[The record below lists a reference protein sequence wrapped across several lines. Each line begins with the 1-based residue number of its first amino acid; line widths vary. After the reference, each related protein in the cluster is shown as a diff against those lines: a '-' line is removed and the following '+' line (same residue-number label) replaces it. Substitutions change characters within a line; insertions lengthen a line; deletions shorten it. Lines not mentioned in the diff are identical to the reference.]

1 MSLLTEASL
10 VITPNAVEEGKLF
23 SIIPTDGSGDLTV
36 TRATTATRVNSEG
49 LIEECPYNLLQ
60 RSEQISTSPWT
71 LTRSTVTTNNTT
83 SPSGTATAD
92 ELIANVTGSN
102 GSWTRQ
108 VVSAI
113 TGAFSMSIYAKQGT
127 SPFLQVRL
135 DGLGAVIFDLSNG
148 TIKASSVVVGSIV
161 SVGSDGWYRCT
172 ISGTATG
179 QTTTLFM
186 VGNSSM
192 NLSTWFATNG
202 DSVYLWGAQLVTGTE
217 PKEYF
222 PTTDRLNV
230 PRLDYTNSS
239 CPSILVEPQRTNLVL
254 RSEEF
259 DNLTVWPGSAGVTRL
274 ANQGIAPNGTNTM
287 DLITFPISGN
297 SISQSVTV
305 INGTTYTFSVWLA
318 SQSGTQTVEIGNI
331 NSGIYQSVTVT
342 TTPQRFEVTQV
353 ASSTNRF
360 PAIRATA
367 AYSIF
372 AWGAQLEA
380 GSYATSYIPTAGS
393 TVTRNADVI
402 SKTGIADLIG
412 QTEGTIY
419 AECNFKNANAS
430 AKYISVNNGT
440 NNNRISFVL
449 QGNGTLLILEM
460 AINGTVLANVVL
472 KNLSNLNLFL
482 KIALKYKS
490 GEIKCFVDG
499 QLLFSNNLTYSN
511 AILDRL
517 LLTNPTG
524 GQRFDGN
531 INSIQLYKTALT
543 DEQCISLTTL

>member
-36 TRATTATRVNSEG
+36 VRATTATRVNSDG
-49 LIEECPYNLLQ
+49 LIEEVPYNLLQ
-60 RSEQISTSPWT
+60 RSEELNVSPWINIA
-71 LTRSTVTTNNTT
+71 VTTNASAVLSPSNSNSYKIIPNTT
-83 SPSGTATAD
+83 NTNHYILQNISVVSGTTYTFSFFAKAD
-92 ELIANVTGSN
+92 GYNFTSTFISALGIVAN
-102 GSWTRQ
+102 WD
-108 VVSAI
+108 
-113 TGAFSMSIYAKQGT
+113 
-127 SPFLQVRL
+127 LQ
-135 DGLGAVIFDLSNG
+135 NG
-148 TIKASSVVVGSIV
+148 TASAGASIV
-161 SVGSDGWYRCT
+161 NYGNGWYRC
-172 ISGTATG
+172 IVSGTAVTTG
-179 QTTTLFM
+179 ASSIRIYAQETSISAFS
-186 VGNSSM
+186 GNGVDGV
-192 NLSTWFATNG
+192 LA
-202 DSVYLWGAQLVTGTE
+202 WGAQLVKGTE

-222 PTTDRLNV
+222 PTTDRLDV
-230 PRLDYTNSS
+230 PRLDYTNGG
-239 CPSILVEPQRTNLVL
+239 CPSILVEPQRTNLITQ
-254 RSEEF
+254 SELLSLAF
-259 DNLTVWPGSAGVTRL
+259 PSKAGSTITDNYGVSPSGQSNSSRIQF
-274 ANQGIAPNGTNTM
+274 ANTTSFCYGVV
-287 DLITFPISGN
+287 
-297 SISQSVTV
+297 SISTDHTASVYVKGASGETV
-305 INGTTYTFSVWLA
+305 RFG
-318 SQSGTQTVEIGNI
+318 IGGN
-331 NSGIYQSVTVT
+331 VT
-342 TTPQRFEVTQV
+342 TGTLFTFNGLWQRIEYTTSSATQIFF
-353 ASSTNRF
+353 SSYSG
-360 PAIRATA
+360 ATA
-367 AYSIF
+367 TDFEAF
-372 AWGAQLEA
+372 GLQLEA
-380 GSYATSYIPTAGS
+380 GSNATSYIPTVGS
-393 TVTRNADVI
+393 SVTRNADVI
-402 SKTGIADLIG
+402 SKTGISDLIG

-543 DEQCISLTTL
+543 DEQCIALTTL